1 MKTAL
6 DNLHIVV
13 TRPLKQ
19 ADQARDKLQAAGAKV
34 SLFPLLEIAPVASA
48 ELIRQQLA
56 ATRHYDCIIFISTN
70 AVEYACELGGD
81 EFLHNLRHC
90 QVGAIGKRT
99 AEALTGR
106 HIPVHLLPES
116 GFTSEDFLAL
126 AALKKVNQQKF
137 LIIRGEGGRE
147 LLAETLRQ
155 RGAQV
160 DYANVYRRICPADST
175 AEQLIRQYHQQPIDI
190 IALTSGESLHNLLVL
205 TNKTKINNTK
215 WLKQTALLVG
225 SQRIAE
231 DARQA
236 GFMADIIVAKDPAD
250 QSMQEALTRW
260 RQDSKNDR

>member
-1 MKTAL
+1 MNAAL

-19 ADQARDKLQAAGAKV
+19 AGQARDKLQAAGASV

-48 ELIRQQLA
+48 NTVRQQLSN
-56 ATRHYDCIIFISTN
+56 THHYDCVIFISTN
-70 AVEYACELGGD
+70 AVEYACALGGD
-81 EFLHNLRHC
+81 EFLSNLHACRI
-90 QVGAIGKRT
+90 GAIGKRT
-99 AEALTGR
+99 AEALNSKY
-106 HIPVHLLPES
+106 IPVHLLAES

-126 AALKKVNQQKF
+126 SALETVNKQNF

-160 DYANVYRRICPADST
+160 DYTDVYRRICPDDST
-175 AEQLIRQYHQQPIDI
+175 AEKLALQYQQQQIDI
-190 IALTSGESLHNLLVL
+190 IALTSSESLHNLLAL
-205 TNKTKINNTK
+205 TSNTKINNTK

-236 GFMADIIVAKDPAD
+236 GFMADIIVASDPGD
-250 QSMQEALTRW
+250 HSMQTALIRW
-260 RQDSKNDR
+260 RQDSIK